1 MNTSKNAVV
10 QRIEAILIFR
20 PPEWLWY
27 CLYIDIELHNI
38 LRYFVRFLQVQPL
51 SLCNTQFWINQ
62 YIIELGWVNDSLTQE
77 CHLFPKIISAF

>member
-1 MNTSKNAVV
+1 MNTSKNAAF

-38 LRYFVRFLQVQPL
+38 WDTL
-51 SLCNTQFWINQ
+51 SVFCKFNLCLCVTQFWINQ